1 MYWRYVERCA
11 GVKRILPR
19 RPLGCRAIN
28 VSGALTLKELGTEQ
42 TLESHLVALPDW
54 LEQRVFG
61 RGVLH
66 VRIEP
71 LHLFSQGMHYRLP
84 GPVTMTLIRQ
94 HD

>member
-19 RPLGCRAIN
+19 RPLGYRAIN
-28 VSGALTLKELGTEQ
+28 VSGALRLKELGTGQ
-42 TLESHLVALPDW
+42 TLESRFAALPDR
-54 LEQRVFG
+54 LEQRAFG
-61 RGVLH
+61 CGVLH
-66 VRIEP
+66 VRVEP

>member
-11 GVKRILPR
+11 CVKRILPR
-19 RPLGCRAIN
+19 RPLGYRAIN
-28 VSGALTLKELGTEQ
+28 VSGALRLKELGTGR
-42 TLESHLVALPDW
+42 TLESRLVALPDR
-54 LEQRVFG
+54 LEQRAFG
-61 RGVLH
+61 CGVLH
-66 VRIEP
+66 VRVEP

>member
-19 RPLGCRAIN
+19 RPLGYRAIN
-28 VSGALTLKELGTEQ
+28 VSGALRLKELGTGQ
-42 TLESHLVALPDW
+42 TLESRLVALPDR
-54 LEQRVFG
+54 LEQGAFG
-61 RGVLH
+61 RGVLY
-66 VRIEP
+66 VRVEP